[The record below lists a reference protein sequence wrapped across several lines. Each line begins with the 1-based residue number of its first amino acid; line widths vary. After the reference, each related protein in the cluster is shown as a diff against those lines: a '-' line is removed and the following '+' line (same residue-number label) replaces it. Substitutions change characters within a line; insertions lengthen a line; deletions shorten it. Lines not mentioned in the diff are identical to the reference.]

1 MAAAKKKKSDLSKL
15 RILVTNDDGIGA
27 DGLVVLEAIARTL
40 SDDVWIV
47 APELEQSGASH
58 SLTLNMPVRLRKL
71 ADKRFAVSGTPTAC
85 VLVAVQEVLPKF
97 AAANSNKS
105 GGKKAK
111 PFDLVLS
118 GVNRGSNA
126 GDDVTYSGTIAAAM
140 EGTVLGIPS
149 VALSQQCE
157 DRDNPKWDVAKKYAP
172 KLIAAL
178 IDAGWPKDTLMNLNF
193 PDIAPAKVKGV
204 HLCPQGKRRVG
215 VALTGRLDVKGRPY
229 YWLGGERDNT
239 ADRPGVDI
247 DLLYKGHVTITPL
260 RLDLTDY
267 KTLEAL
273 RPAIKAVK

>member
-1 MAAAKKKKSDLSKL
+1 MAAAKKKSLDLSKA

-27 DGLVVLEAIARTL
+27 DGLVVLEAIARSL
-40 SDDVWIV
+40 SDDVWVV

-58 SLTLNMPVRLRKL
+58 SLTLHMPVRLRKL
-71 ADKRFAVSGTPTAC
+71 ADKRFAVSGTPTDC

-97 AAANSNKS
+97 GAAK
-105 GGKKAK
+105 GKKAK
-111 PFDLVLS
+111 PFDIVLS

-149 VALSQQCE
+149 VALSQQTE
-157 DRDNPKWDVAKKYAP
+157 DRDSPKWEVAKKYAP

-178 IDAGWPKDTLMNLNF
+178 VKAGWPADTLMNLNF

-215 VALTGRLDVKGRPY
+215 VALTGRVDMKGRPY
-229 YWLGGERDNT
+229 YWLGGDRDNT

-273 RPAIKAVK
+273 RPAIKAIK